1 MTAKKM
7 KSMSII
13 RATEGDALSFR
24 GRVSFKGP
32 HRILEGLGLGVRV
45 QGLGFRVRD

>member
-1 MTAKKM
+1 
-7 KSMSII
+7 MSII

-24 GRVSFKGP
+24 GRASFKGP

-45 QGLGFRVRD
+45 QGLGIRA